1 MGMTLQLLLAPDLV
15 IHFFISLFFS
25 FSFEGHEIDTFGI
38 GTHLVT
44 CQKQPALGCVFKVR
58 CVVVR
63 VLNSD
68 TREARAR

>member
-1 MGMTLQLLLAPDLV
+1 MGMTLQLLAPHLV

-25 FSFEGHEIDTFGI
+25 FSEGHEIDTFGI

-58 CVVVR
+58 CIVVR

-68 TREARAR
+68 TPEARAR